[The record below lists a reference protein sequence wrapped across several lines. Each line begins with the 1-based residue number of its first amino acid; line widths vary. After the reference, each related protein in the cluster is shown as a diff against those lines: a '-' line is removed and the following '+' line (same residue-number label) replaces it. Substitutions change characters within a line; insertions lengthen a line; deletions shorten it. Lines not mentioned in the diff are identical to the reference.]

1 MAPYTTLPNSISVYV
16 FKTTTKG
23 FTDKEM
29 SAMCPDAGN
38 EMNWSH

>member
-23 FTDKEM
+23 SQTKKCPQCVQMLEM
-29 SAMCPDAGN
+29 K
-38 EMNWSH
+38 